1 MKIVFSLDLPPL
13 VSTIL
18 GVDTKTNYLYGVGN
32 NGKGYVQSEDEGQT
46 WASIPPNV
54 FDNAQRSSSFK
65 KALLKWYTYNLVYWL
80 WTDAVGFNFG
90 NNNYDLNKNW

>member
-46 WASIPPNV
+46 WSSIPLNV
-54 FDNAQRSSSFK
+54 FDKAQRSSSFK
-65 KALLKWYTYNLVYWL
+65 KALLK
-80 WTDAVGFNFG
+80 
-90 NNNYDLNKNW
+90 